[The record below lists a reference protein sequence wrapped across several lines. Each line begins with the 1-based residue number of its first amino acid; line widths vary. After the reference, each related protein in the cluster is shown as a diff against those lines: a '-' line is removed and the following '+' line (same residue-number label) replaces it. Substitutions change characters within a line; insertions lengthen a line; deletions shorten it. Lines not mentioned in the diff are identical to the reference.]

1 MRHNSISI
9 PEVSVRELAQNLL
22 QLTLQLTDSQQ
33 KILVCAP
40 DGNILAATPHAQKA
54 ITLDRLHA
62 VSLSNLVPSSERKKI
77 NDLLGKLPQ
86 KKHASYALSE
96 PDTEN
101 ADINL
106 NFTYVQDFEGHAF
119 ICCSLHEKSLVNKQ
133 TVGKTFKDD
142 NYKEIFENSLES
154 ICILD
159 PQGKIL
165 DLNKAALLL
174 SSYQKEELL
183 NKPIAE
189 ILDFNSF
196 ESSFFRKRLAQ
207 TINGNIQKF
216 DSWFKG
222 KNQELITVEIILTP
236 GTFKGQK
243 VIVASAVDT
252 LNRLHSEQNIRLRND
267 QLEFINYLLSHLPRF
282 KTTEEILQFT
292 LEQLLEKTPL
302 IGGGIYL
309 YQEGDHKLNLLSA
322 SGTNQLLLNKKASID
337 LEPDLKEKLNRKE
350 IRNSVKILYSF
361 FEKTLGAKDLVLMP
375 VCSDTSCV
383 AILVLFIH
391 NPKKITYS
399 FTALVDSIGNE
410 IGQYITK
417 HELNR
422 QLSYSESKYQALYDS
437 SSDAIILSEGIQI
450 ADCNRTTQFI
460 TGISKNN
467 IIGKTIP
474 EILGNSEPEE
484 EARIVNFLQ
493 EVLDKGGELK
503 FEWKRINPDLPA
515 IEAEVRF
522 NRILI
527 SGRFYIQTVIRD
539 ITELKQINIA
549 RRKEE
554 VLTESINHF
563 RDFIGKIEMAYIS
576 LDRGG
581 NIKYLN
587 NYLQEILGYDLEELA
602 GQDYFALF
610 LPEEEQEERREQFL
624 TMIREE
630 KLVDHFERDIKSR
643 DGEIRTFFWQRMF
656 EYGPDGEI
664 SGIISLGKDITDKKA
679 AMEALKDNRNRLQ
692 DIFDNAHD
700 LIQNVSTDNKF
711 LFVNKAWQD
720 KLGYDDFDIEKLSLN
735 DIVHPY
741 YKAKL
746 IYQLRNL
753 YKGEHVNK
761 IETVFL
767 TKSGKPV
774 HLIGSITCTWQN
786 GKPVATRAILHD
798 ITERIKAERLQKVYY
813 SIANLAIS
821 SKDLQS
827 LYGAIHRELSKII
840 ETNNIYIALC
850 NDEKTQLNF
859 VYFVDQYKSADNF
872 QSERPFGN
880 GISEYIINSGK
891 PLYLLKEDIIEL
903 ENKGVMKLSGNMPEV
918 ILCSP
923 LMVGERIIGVI
934 AVQDY
939 RKQEAYVSSDIEIL
953 HFISN
958 QVALAIERKRN
969 EVQINIQNARLK
981 AIFESG
987 SHMMWSVNRQMIFT
1001 SYNQNFFNFYSEN
1014 WGTQPQLGSALFQNL
1029 AIAAGNRP
1037 ADQDAEIKIWR
1048 ELYQK
1053 AFTGQPCHFELRSFT
1068 PQGQIKW
1075 QEIFLNPIYL
1085 EDGSFEEISAM
1096 SLDITEKKVSE
1107 LGLQESEE
1115 KFRTIFESF
1124 QDLYYQTDAAGNITL
1139 MSPSVTEMLG
1149 YASEEIT
1156 GIHARE
1162 LYADRAEHEDL
1173 AFKLKEHGKV
1183 RNFEARLKSEDG
1195 FVKDFLINSTHIYD
1209 SKGEVIGTEGVA
1221 RDISDIKKIQL
1232 ELIKAK
1238 DLAESSLQAK
1248 NQFLANMS
1256 HELRTPMNG
1265 IIGMIDLLYHTINTD
1280 DQKEYVD
1287 TLRKSSEAL
1296 LAILNDILD
1305 LSKIQ
1310 AGKLTLNET
1319 GIDLHYTLSK
1329 LHSLFSNRANQKNL
1343 RFNYNITPHTP
1354 QFIYTDE
1361 TRLLQVLSNLTSNAI
1376 KFTNSGNVHVNVSSI
1391 STDGDFCTIMFRVKD
1406 SGIGITD
1413 ENKKLL
1419 FTNFTQLD
1427 NSSTKSFGGTG
1438 LGLAISKQLS
1448 ELLGGEI
1455 GVDSVY
1461 GEGSTFWFT
1470 INCRIAHNEE
1480 DIIQQ
1485 QQQREESEEVS
1496 KFEHNPYVL
1505 LVDDNLINQ
1514 KVAEKLLMRLGCNAD
1529 IASNGYEAI
1538 ELATTRTY
1546 DLIFMDIQMPEMD
1559 GVTATNEI
1567 KKILGK
1573 GCPPIIAMTAYS
1585 MKDDADKFLGQGLD
1599 DYVSKPIKANFL
1611 HQVIQKWFAKK
1622 QSENSFITDAEV
1634 IPEPGKKNT
1643 EVKIADAGIIDDSVI
1658 DQLRNLGGDEFAES
1672 LYTEFAEETE
1682 PLLEEAG
1689 LKVAAQQYSE
1699 ILDTLHQLKG
1709 TSSTL
1714 GIKFFAETAKKIEH
1728 DIKKNELTNVDK
1740 DFALLLD
1747 HYSNFKKDYPKKFTQ
1762 N

>member
-1 MRHNSISI
+1 MRHNPVSL
-9 PEVSVRELAQNLL
+9 PEVSVKELAQNLL
-22 QLTLQLTDSQQ
+22 QLTLQLTNPQQ
-33 KILVCAP
+33 KLLVCAP
-40 DGNILAATPHAQKA
+40 DGNILAATPHAQHA

-62 VSLSNLVPSSERKKI
+62 VSLSNLVPGSDRKKLT
-77 NDLLGKLPQ
+77 DLLGKLPQ
-86 KKHASYALSE
+86 KKHANYSLSDSE
-96 PDTEN
+96 IPN
-101 ADINL
+101 ADFTL
-106 NFTYVQDFEGHAF
+106 SFTYVQDFEGHAF
-119 ICCSLHEKSLVNKQ
+119 VCCTLNEKAQLNRTPGNK
-133 TVGKTFKDD
+133 TLKED

-159 PQGKIL
+159 TQGKIL
-165 DLNKAALLL
+165 DLNKAALQL
-174 SSYQKEELL
+174 SSYQKEELI
-183 NKPIAE
+183 NKPISE

-207 TINGNIQKF
+207 TLNGNVQKF

-236 GTFKGQK
+236 GYFNGQK
-243 VIVASAVDT
+243 VIVASAIDT

-282 KTTEEILQFT
+282 TSTEEILQFT

-309 YQEGDHKLNLLSA
+309 FQEEEHKLNLLSA
-322 SGTNQLLLNKKASID
+322 SGTNQLLLNKKASIN
-337 LEPDLKEKLNRKE
+337 LGPELKEKLNRKG
-350 IRNSVKILYSF
+350 IQRSVKQLYTF
-361 FEKTLGAKDLVLMP
+361 FEKNLGIKDLVIMP
-375 VCSDTSCV
+375 VCSDTTCV

-399 FTALVDSIGNE
+399 FTSLVDSIGNE

-437 SSDAIILSEGIQI
+437 SSDAIILSEGVKV

-460 TGISKNN
+460 TGVTQNN

-474 EILGNSEPEE
+474 ELLSNNNPAE
-484 EARIVNFLQ
+484 EARLYNYLQ
-493 EVLDKGGELK
+493 EVLEKGAELK
-503 FEWKRINPDLPA
+503 FEWKRKHADLPPL
-515 IEAEVRF
+515 EADVRF

-539 ITELKQINIA
+539 ITELKQIHIA
-549 RRKEE
+549 KRKEE

-563 RDFIGKIEMAYIS
+563 RDFIGKIEMAYVS
-576 LDRGG
+576 LDRNGH
-581 NIKYLN
+581 IKYLN
-587 NYLQEILGYDLEELA
+587 TYFQEILGYKLEELV
-602 GQDYFALF
+602 GKDYFALF
-610 LPEEEQEERREQFL
+610 IPEDEQETRREQYVG
-624 TMIREE
+624 MVQNR
-630 KLVDHFERDIKSR
+630 KLMDHYERDIKSR
-643 DGEIRTFFWQRMF
+643 NGEIRTFFWQRMF
-656 EYGPDGEI
+656 EYDAEGEI
-664 SGIISLGKDITDKKA
+664 TGIISLGKDITDKKA
-679 AMEALKDNRNRLQ
+679 AMEALNDNRNRLQ

-711 LFVNKAWQD
+711 LFVNNAWKE

-753 YKGEHVNK
+753 YKGENVNK

-767 TKSGKPV
+767 TKTGKPV

-786 GKPVATRAILHD
+786 GKAVATRAILHD

-850 NDEKTQLNF
+850 NDEKTRLNF
-859 VYFVDQYKSADNF
+859 VYFVDQYKPTNNF
-872 QSERPFGN
+872 ESERPFAN
-880 GISEYIINSGK
+880 GISEYIINTGK

-903 ENKGVMKLSGNMPEV
+903 ENKGVMKLQGTMPEV

-987 SHMMWSVNRQMIFT
+987 SHMMWSVNRQMVFT
-1001 SYNQNFFNFYSEN
+1001 SYNQNFFNFYSDN
-1014 WGTQPQLGSALFQNL
+1014 WGTHPQLGEPLFQNL

-1037 ADQDAEIKIWR
+1037 ADQEAEIKIWQ

-1068 PQGQIKW
+1068 AQGQIKW

-1085 EDGSFEEISAM
+1085 ADGTFEEISAM

-1124 QDLYYQTDAAGNITL
+1124 QDLYYQTDTEGNITL

-1149 YASEEIT
+1149 FEPDEIT
-1156 GIHARE
+1156 GMHARD
-1162 LYADRAEHEDL
+1162 LYADRTDRENL
-1173 AFKLKEHGKV
+1173 LLKLRENGKV
-1183 RNFEARLKSEDG
+1183 RNFEARLKGKDESI
-1195 FVKDFLINSTHIYD
+1195 KDFLINSTQIYD
-1209 SKGEVIGTEGVA
+1209 AKGQVIGIEGVA
-1221 RDISDIKKIQL
+1221 RDISDIKKIQH

-1238 DLAESSLQAK
+1238 DLAENSLQAK

-1265 IIGMIDLLYHTINTD
+1265 IIGMIDLLYHTINTEE
-1280 DQKEYVD
+1280 QKEYVD

-1296 LAILNDILD
+1296 LTILNDILD

-1310 AGKLTLNET
+1310 AGKLTLNNT

-1329 LHSLFSNRANQKNL
+1329 LHSLFINRAQQKNL
-1343 RFNYNITPHTP
+1343 RFTYNITPHTP
-1354 QFIYTDE
+1354 QFIYCDE
-1361 TRLLQVLSNLTSNAI
+1361 TRLLQILSNLTSNAI
-1376 KFTNSGNVHVNVSSI
+1376 KFTNSGNVHINVSSI
-1391 STDGDFCTIMFRVKD
+1391 STDGEFCTIMFRVKD
-1406 SGIGITD
+1406 SGIGITE

-1455 GVDSVY
+1455 GIDSVY

-1470 INCRIAHNEE
+1470 INCQIAHNEE
-1480 DIIQQ
+1480 DIIRQ
-1485 QQQREESEEVS
+1485 QQQRDESEEVS
-1496 KFEHNPYVL
+1496 KFDHNPYVL

-1514 KVAEKLLMRLGCNAD
+1514 KVAEKLLLRLGCQAD
-1529 IASNGYEAI
+1529 IASNGFEAI
-1538 ELATTRTY
+1538 ELAISKAY

-1559 GVTATNEI
+1559 GVTATAEI
-1567 KKILGK
+1567 KKLLGK
-1573 GCPPIIAMTAYS
+1573 ACPPIIAMTAYS

-1611 HQVIQKWFAKK
+1611 HNVIQKWFVKK
-1622 QSENSFITDAEV
+1622 QNSENVVQITEAQ
-1634 IPEPGKKNT
+1634 PETVEP
-1643 EVKIADAGIIDDSVI
+1643 EEQESLIDDAII
-1658 DQLRNLGGDEFAES
+1658 DQLRELGGGDFAKS
-1672 LYTEFAEETE
+1672 LYDEFAEETE

-1689 LKVAAQQYSE
+1689 LKIALKQYSD

-1714 GIKFFAETAKKIEH
+1714 GIIFFAEVAKKIEH
-1728 DIKKNELTNVDK
+1728 DIKKKELSNVDK

-1747 HYSNFKKDYPKKFTQ
+1747 HYSNFKKVYPKKFTQ